1 MILILQHC
9 DKGKVVE
16 VIERAKNIGEE
27 EMKIYATE
35 ELQDN
40 ETIVYDVIILDM
52 YHYTFVKNP

>member
-16 VIERAKNIGEE
+16 VIKRAKNIGEE

-35 ELQDN
+35 EL
-40 ETIVYDVIILDM
+40 
-52 YHYTFVKNP
+52 